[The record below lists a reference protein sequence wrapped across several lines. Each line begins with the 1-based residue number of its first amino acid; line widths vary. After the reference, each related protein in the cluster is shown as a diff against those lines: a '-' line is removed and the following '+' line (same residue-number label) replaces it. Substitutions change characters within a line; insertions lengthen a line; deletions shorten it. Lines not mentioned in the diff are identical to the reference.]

1 MNNEMYEYLDKYDE
15 LLKIL
20 TEEIDI
26 DGKKVRLKDDFEK
39 FFIKGNKTAGVRVRK
54 FMQLLRRTAEEVR
67 DDVQD
72 YKENL

>member
-1 MNNEMYEYLDKYDE
+1 MRNDNMEYLDKYDY

-26 DGKKVRLKDDFEK
+26 DGKNVRLKDDFEK

-54 FMQLLRRTAEEVR
+54 FMQLLRKTAEEIR
-67 DDVQD
+67 EDVQE
-72 YKENL
+72 YKSNL

>member
-72 YKENL
+72 YKANL

>member
-15 LLKIL
+15 LLEIL

-72 YKENL
+72 YKANL

>member
-1 MNNEMYEYLDKYDE
+1 MNDNMEYLDKYDY

-20 TEEIDI
+20 TEEVDI

-54 FMQLLRRTAEEVR
+54 FMQLLRKTAEEIR

-72 YKENL
+72 YKQSL